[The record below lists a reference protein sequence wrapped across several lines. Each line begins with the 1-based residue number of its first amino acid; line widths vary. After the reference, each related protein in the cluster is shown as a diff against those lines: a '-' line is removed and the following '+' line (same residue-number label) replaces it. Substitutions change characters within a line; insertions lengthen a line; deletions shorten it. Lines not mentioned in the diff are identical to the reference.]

1 MNPMISKI
9 SMLVIALCLTGISAQ
24 AQGRLLRKLQEKTEE
39 KIVNEI
45 LGEPDKPEQNQNIPD
60 NDQSKGV
67 QNRRGSGLSQDA
79 PDVAAN
85 IEEAEKHFDAQRYI
99 QAKSSVRN
107 ALWGVELEIGKK
119 VLESL
124 PKEVV
129 NLTAQESDDKVS
141 STGVGFAGL
150 VIERTYEGDDD
161 MQLKATIGNDSA
173 LLGMAGFYMVDGAY
187 MQSSEQPDQKQVQF
201 KDHRAVIRYDEYD
214 GYTLSVPFGQTS
226 IFIVNGVNFEN
237 EPDFMA
243 AANRFDLSDIKSK
256 LGVQ

>member
-1 MNPMISKI
+1 MIRKI
-9 SMLVIALCLTGISAQ
+9 SILVFALCLMGLSVQ

-45 LGEPDKPEQNQNIPD
+45 LGEPDKTEQNQNNPNHD
-60 NDQSKGV
+60 ESDGV
-67 QNRRGSGLSQDA
+67 KNRRGSGLSQDA

-99 QAKSSVRN
+99 QAKSSVKN

-129 NLTAQESDDKVS
+129 NLNVQDDDDKVS
-141 STGVGFAGL
+141 STGVGFVGL
-150 VIERTYEGDDD
+150 VIERTYQGEDDI
-161 MQLKATIGNDSA
+161 QLQATIGNDSA
-173 LLGMAGFYMVDGAY
+173 LLGMAGFYMVDGTY
-187 MQSSEQPDQKQVQF
+187 MQSTDQPDQKQVQF

-237 EPDFMA
+237 ETDFMA
-243 AANRFDLSDIKSK
+243 AANCFDLSDIKSK